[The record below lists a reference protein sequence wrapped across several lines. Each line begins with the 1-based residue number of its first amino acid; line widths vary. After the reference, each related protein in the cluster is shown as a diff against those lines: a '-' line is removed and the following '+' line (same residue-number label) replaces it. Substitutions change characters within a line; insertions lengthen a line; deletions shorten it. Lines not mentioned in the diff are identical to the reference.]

1 MVHEEDR
8 IIQLFTLLNK
18 YSSDCEYVE
27 DFDIIKIYIKDL
39 KTNLNIFKKI
49 IKILVFE
56 AQYKR
61 IKRNKIILEVLGKDI
76 LSEEILVLLNIMK
89 LTKTLHYFKIKIKG
103 NIVANE
109 LELLSKN
116 YSGLNIK

>member
-18 YSSDCEYVE
+18 YSSDCEYIE

-61 IKRNKIILEVLGKDI
+61 IKRNKIILEVSDKDI

-103 NIVANE
+103 NIAANK

>member
-61 IKRNKIILEVLGKDI
+61 IKRNKIILEVSDKDI

-103 NIVANE
+103 NIAANK

>member
-18 YSSDCEYVE
+18 YSSNCEYVE
-27 DFDIIKIYIKDL
+27 DFDIIYIKDL

>member
-18 YSSDCEYVE
+18 YSSNCEYVE

-39 KTNLNIFKKI
+39 KTNLNIFKRI

-61 IKRNKIILEVLGKDI
+61 IKRNKIILEVSDKDI

-103 NIVANE
+103 NVVANE
-109 LELLSKN
+109 LELLNKN
-116 YSGLNIK
+116 YFGLNIK